1 MVNAFQLVGDLL
13 HLLSFVIIIYKIHRD
28 KKCSGVS
35 AKTQE
40 IYLIVFC
47 ARYTDLF
54 FVYISAYN
62 TIMKILFILVT
73 LYILFLMHFQAPYKN
88 TYNRKTEDDFPHIY
102 LIPFALLMTFLIHRR
117 FTWWDMQWSFSLW
130 LESVAVFP
138 QITILAKNN
147 GVESFTAHYLAALGS
162 YRFFYI
168 LLWIHRYIT
177 SGTRSWT
184 SILSGTLQVLLYAD
198 FLYLYLKNMKN
209 KLMSD
214 LPTTSSTTEKTEE
227 KHIF

>member
-1 MVNAFQLVGDLL
+1 
-13 HLLSFVIIIYKIHRD
+13 
-28 KKCSGVS
+28 
-35 AKTQE
+35 
-40 IYLIVFC
+40 
-47 ARYTDLF
+47 
-54 FVYISAYN
+54 
-62 TIMKILFILVT
+62 
-73 LYILFLMHFQAPYKN
+73 MHFQAPYKN